1 MDNYQTIAAKLANLT
16 PFSGNTMSAQF
27 AGQAYLVY
35 SYSTLIA
42 EQWWV
47 PQVGE
52 WYKYVVA
59 GKFSTTTSRHQNL
72 VRKAWDL

>member
-1 MDNYQTIAAKLANLT
+1 MDNYKQILDKLENMT
-16 PFSGNTMSAQF
+16 PFSGNSMSAQF